1 MWRLGLSQLY
11 AELKQLETEG
21 LVEFTFHA
29 QELRPAKKMFKLTPA
44 GRAAFKQWIE
54 TPAHGVRELRVEFMV
69 RYYFA
74 ERTSKKAV
82 GVLMERQRESLRKE
96 LATLTTLPTISESHN
111 FERLVRTFRISQLR
125 AALDWLEGGQK
136 LFTPR

>member
-1 MWRLGLSQLY
+1 
-11 AELKQLETEG
+11 
-21 LVEFTFHA
+21 
-29 QELRPAKKMFKLTPA
+29 
-44 GRAAFKQWIE
+44 
-54 TPAHGVRELRVEFMV
+54 
-69 RYYFA
+69 
-74 ERTSKKAV
+74 
-82 GVLMERQRESLRKE
+82 MERQRESLRKE